1 MLQIVLNNSETM
13 TYCGHLMLK
22 YATQYAS
29 KYGKQ
34 QWPHD
39 WNRSVFIPI
48 PKKGN
53 AKVKVKSFSRVWLC
67 ESMDCRLPGASGD
80 SPCSSSGKGTGV
92 GCHYLLQGIFL
103 TQGLNLDLPHCRQTL
118 YHLSNREALL
128 PHNCTH
134 LQAGKSGGLPSMG
147 SHRLRHYWS
156 NLAAAAAA
164 HASKVMLKILQARLQ
179 QYLNRELPDVQ
190 AGFRKRRGTRNQLPT
205 SAGSLKKQESS
216 RKTSTSALLTM
227 PKPLTVWITT
237 NCGKFFKT

>member
-34 QWPHD
+34 QWPQD

-53 AKVKVKSFSRVWLC
+53 AKVKVKSFSRVRLC
-67 ESMDCRLPGASGD
+67 ESMDCRLPGSSGD
-80 SPCSSSGKGTGV
+80 SPCSSSGKSTGV

-134 LQAGKSGGLPSMG
+134 LRVGKSGGLPSLG
-147 SHRLRHYWS
+147 SYRVGHDWS
-156 NLAAAAAA
+156 DLAIVIWIWFLSSS
-164 HASKVMLKILQARLQ
+164 HHF
-179 QYLNRELPDVQ
+179 ELLE
-190 AGFRKRRGTRNQLPT
+190 GT
-205 SAGSLKKQESS
+205 
-216 RKTSTSALLTM
+216 
-227 PKPLTVWITT
+227 VHV
-237 NCGKFFKT
+237 